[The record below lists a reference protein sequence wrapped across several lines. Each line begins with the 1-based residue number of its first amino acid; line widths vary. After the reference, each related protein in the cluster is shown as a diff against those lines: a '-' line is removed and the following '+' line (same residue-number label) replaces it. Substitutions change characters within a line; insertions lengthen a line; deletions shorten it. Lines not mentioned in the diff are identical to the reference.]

1 MNTSVRIMQFLVIVA
16 FIILAAL
23 VLILVA
29 GYFMTPARPAQTY
42 IVVPGDTATL
52 VPFYQ
57 GTFAPELTAT
67 LTPKP
72 TRTASASARG
82 GPATLTPPG
91 AGSLAATD
99 TPGPAAPVVS
109 LAYPPDG
116 LSVPAGQAVIIQATA
131 SGSVGLAHMDILV
144 DGTLYYSV
152 INLQYGTTSMSIS
165 RSWTASTAGAH
176 TITVLVYDNLRQVSP
191 AATANIQVTSPV
203 TISAWIAMPNAP
215 SGQVVYQAGDIIPLS
230 YWGSAANGVSRLELW
245 VDAQLVSSNTNA
257 SSSTTMNVQQNW
269 SSNAIGQH
277 TMFVRVYDTKNQTA
291 DSPALLIGLTD
302 RNPPSV
308 TLVSP
313 ANGAQVA
320 LGQVVQ
326 VAAAASDSKG
336 VTTIQLWA
344 DNALYTAWNSASA
357 VGQSSVTT
365 NLAWTATA
373 AGSHSLYLIAKDSV
387 GLTSTSAVIVLNVP
401 APSTATS
408 SPTAPPPTDTATP
421 PPTASPTLT
430 PPPSATPTHTPPAPT
445 ATPTVTATETPTPTA
460 T

>member
-1 MNTSVRIMQFLVIVA
+1 MNTSVRIMQFLVVVA

-29 GYFMTPARPAQTY
+29 GYFLTPAQPAQTY
-42 IVVPGDTATL
+42 IVIPGDTASP

-57 GTFAPELTAT
+57 GTFPPELTAS

-72 TRTASASARG
+72 TRTTSASSRG

-91 AGSLAATD
+91 AGAPAATN

-131 SGSVGLAHMDILV
+131 NGSVGLAHMDILV

-152 INLQYGTTSMSIS
+152 INLQYGTTSMSLS

-176 TITVLVYDNLRQVSP
+176 TITVLVYDNRRQVSP

-203 TISAWIAMPNAP
+203 TISAWIALPNAP
-215 SGQVVYQAGDIIPLS
+215 NGQVVYQAGDTIPLS
-230 YWGSAANGVSRLELW
+230 YWGSAASGVSRLELW

-269 SSNAIGQH
+269 SSNVIGQH
-277 TMFVRVYDTKNQTA
+277 TMFVRVYDTNNQTA

-326 VAAAASDSKG
+326 VAATASDSKG
-336 VTTIQLWA
+336 ITTIQLWA

-373 AGSHSLYLIAKDSV
+373 AGSHSLYLIAKAT
-387 GLTSTSAVIVLNVP
+387 LPPTN
-401 APSTATS
+401 TATLP
-408 SPTAPPPTDTATP
+408 PTAKPTATP
-421 PPTASPTLT
+421 TLT
-430 PPPSATPTHTPPAPT
+430 LPPPSATHTHTPPAPT
-445 ATPTVTATETPTPTA
+445 ATPTVTPTETATPTA